1 MNRSSTYIINKE
13 TLALNDTP
21 DQMNLLDMYTEH
33 VIQKQK
39 NIHSFQVH
47 RNIPQNK
54 LHARPQDAYCQIQT

>member
-1 MNRSSTYIINKE
+1 MNKSSTYIINKE

-47 RNIPQNK
+47 MEHSPE
-54 LHARPQDAYCQIQT
+54 